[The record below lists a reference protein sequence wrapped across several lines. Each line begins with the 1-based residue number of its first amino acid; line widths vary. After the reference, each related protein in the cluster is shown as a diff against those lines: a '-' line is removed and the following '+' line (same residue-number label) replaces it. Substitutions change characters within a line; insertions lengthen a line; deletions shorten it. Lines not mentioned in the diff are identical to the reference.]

1 MTAPLNLTPKSV
13 NGAKNLRM
21 EPNDMGGM
29 TIKDLREAKGNRT
42 IAYVQVASEEEAVA
56 ASAAGMDMIG
66 TAFVPDR
73 AHFARA
79 VPDTHFQFGLPWGK
93 HVDST
98 EALRLARTIQG
109 ET

>member
-1 MTAPLNLTPKSV
+1 
-13 NGAKNLRM
+13 M

-29 TIKDLREAKGNRT
+29 TVKDLREAKGNRT
-42 IAYVQVASEEEAVA
+42 IAYVQVAGEEEAIA

-79 VPDTHFQFGLPWGK
+79 VPDTQFPVWSDLGQTHGFNRSAARCDGGYDGRRAVGLLW
-93 HVDST
+93 V
-98 EALRLARTIQG
+98 
-109 ET
+109 